1 MDKTRIIAVANHKG
15 GVGKT
20 TTVATLGSIFAKVGV
35 RVLMVDLDA
44 QCNLTDTFLSEVEG
58 PTVYEVFKD
67 RRDYLP
73 TRIKDGLDILPA
85 SLDMSALDLIIGG
98 QFEKERILSD
108 VLEKMNISERYDLV
122 LLDCPPSLGL
132 VTVNALVA
140 ADEVY
145 VPIAPEVYPLKG
157 LVKLEEICS
166 MVSARLNPGI
176 GITGVIVTMFNPT
189 KNLFVTVDE
198 KLRGIYGDKVF
209 RTKIRENVKL
219 CQRDCGR
226 ALDTRSVARGHDIE
240 AADSSRSAGSR
251 AVFAARFTE
260 FFGFVAEH
268 FAGER
273 TFADARRIGFH
284 NADDFVEFLFGNP
297 RADRSVSRNRRRRGS
312 IREDTEVYIAER
324 AELRLEHNALTLRDF
339 AVEIIAHVAY
349 VIDKRRTVFFKPVI
363 HIFGFYGFYA
373 VSRNEKI
380 FPLYDVPDF
389 AFKTS

>member
-1 MDKTRIIAVANHKG
+1 MDKTKIIAVANHKG

-67 RRDYLP
+67 RRDYRP

-166 MVSARLNPGI
+166 MVSARL
-176 GITGVIVTMFNPT
+176 T
-189 KNLFVTVDE
+189 
-198 KLRGIYGDKVF
+198 
-209 RTKIRENVKL
+209 RE
-219 CQRDCGR
+219 
-226 ALDTRSVARGHDIE
+226 
-240 AADSSRSAGSR
+240 SA
-251 AVFAARFTE
+251 
-260 FFGFVAEH
+260 
-268 FAGER
+268 
-273 TFADARRIGFH
+273 
-284 NADDFVEFLFGNP
+284 
-297 RADRSVSRNRRRRGS
+297 
-312 IREDTEVYIAER
+312 
-324 AELRLEHNALTLRDF
+324 
-339 AVEIIAHVAY
+339 
-349 VIDKRRTVFFKPVI
+349 
-363 HIFGFYGFYA
+363 
-373 VSRNEKI
+373 
-380 FPLYDVPDF
+380 
-389 AFKTS
+389 

>member
-1 MDKTRIIAVANHKG
+1 
-15 GVGKT
+15 
-20 TTVATLGSIFAKVGV
+20 
-35 RVLMVDLDA
+35 MVDLDA

-67 RRDYLP
+67 RRDYRP
-73 TRIKDGLDILPA
+73 TRIKDGLDIFPA

-209 RTKIRENVKL
+209 RTRIRENVKL
-219 CQRDCGR
+219 AECPMHRTEITSYAPESNGATDYVNLAKEILTR
-226 ALDTRSVARGHDIE
+226 LDGQQ
-240 AADSSRSAGSR
+240 
-251 AVFAARFTE
+251 
-260 FFGFVAEH
+260 
-268 FAGER
+268 
-273 TFADARRIGFH
+273 
-284 NADDFVEFLFGNP
+284 
-297 RADRSVSRNRRRRGS
+297 
-312 IREDTEVYIAER
+312 
-324 AELRLEHNALTLRDF
+324 
-339 AVEIIAHVAY
+339 
-349 VIDKRRTVFFKPVI
+349 
-363 HIFGFYGFYA
+363 
-373 VSRNEKI
+373 
-380 FPLYDVPDF
+380 
-389 AFKTS
+389 

>member
-176 GITGVIVTMFNPT
+176 CITGVIVTMFNPT

-209 RTKIRENVKL
+209 WTRIRENVKL
-219 CQRDCGR
+219 AECPMHRTEITSYAPESNGATDYVNLAKEILER
-226 ALDTRSVARGHDIE
+226 LDGQQ
-240 AADSSRSAGSR
+240 
-251 AVFAARFTE
+251 
-260 FFGFVAEH
+260 
-268 FAGER
+268 
-273 TFADARRIGFH
+273 
-284 NADDFVEFLFGNP
+284 
-297 RADRSVSRNRRRRGS
+297 
-312 IREDTEVYIAER
+312 
-324 AELRLEHNALTLRDF
+324 
-339 AVEIIAHVAY
+339 
-349 VIDKRRTVFFKPVI
+349 
-363 HIFGFYGFYA
+363 
-373 VSRNEKI
+373 
-380 FPLYDVPDF
+380 
-389 AFKTS
+389 

>member
-67 RRDYLP
+67 RRDCRP

-85 SLDMSALDLIIGG
+85 SLDMSALDLSIGG

-166 MVSARLNPGI
+166 MVSARLNP
-176 GITGVIVTMFNPT
+176 
-189 KNLFVTVDE
+189 
-198 KLRGIYGDKVF
+198 
-209 RTKIRENVKL
+209 
-219 CQRDCGR
+219 
-226 ALDTRSVARGHDIE
+226 
-240 AADSSRSAGSR
+240 
-251 AVFAARFTE
+251 
-260 FFGFVAEH
+260 
-268 FAGER
+268 
-273 TFADARRIGFH
+273 
-284 NADDFVEFLFGNP
+284 
-297 RADRSVSRNRRRRGS
+297 
-312 IREDTEVYIAER
+312 
-324 AELRLEHNALTLRDF
+324 
-339 AVEIIAHVAY
+339 
-349 VIDKRRTVFFKPVI
+349 
-363 HIFGFYGFYA
+363 
-373 VSRNEKI
+373 
-380 FPLYDVPDF
+380 
-389 AFKTS
+389 

>member
-1 MDKTRIIAVANHKG
+1 MSRKSKAMLHFVLTDSSFKISFNPHYLNNLPLSIIYHLLSHLVLSPLKTRIIAVANHKG

-20 TTVATLGSIFAKVGV
+20 TTVATLGSIFAKVGM

-85 SLDMSALDLIIGG
+85 SLDMSALDIIIGG

-108 VLEKMNISERYDLV
+108 VLEKMDISERYDLV

-209 RTKIRENVKL
+209 RTRIRENVKL
-219 CQRDCGR
+219 AECPMHRTEITSYAPESNGATDYVNLAKEILAR
-226 ALDTRSVARGHDIE
+226 LDE
-240 AADSSRSAGSR
+240 QQ
-251 AVFAARFTE
+251 
-260 FFGFVAEH
+260 
-268 FAGER
+268 
-273 TFADARRIGFH
+273 
-284 NADDFVEFLFGNP
+284 
-297 RADRSVSRNRRRRGS
+297 
-312 IREDTEVYIAER
+312 
-324 AELRLEHNALTLRDF
+324 
-339 AVEIIAHVAY
+339 
-349 VIDKRRTVFFKPVI
+349 
-363 HIFGFYGFYA
+363 
-373 VSRNEKI
+373 
-380 FPLYDVPDF
+380 
-389 AFKTS
+389 